1 MDRQDLE
8 VLASELLQQLESG
21 ELERHEIHERL
32 RQTLDQ
38 MRAFGMPL
46 PEDLVVLEQE
56 LAKEF
61 THEAKEAK
69 EAKEQLKTE
78 E

>member
-1 MDRQDLE
+1 MDKQDLE
-8 VLASELLQQLESG
+8 VLASEVLEQMESG

-46 PEDLVVLEQE
+46 PDDLVALEQE
-56 LAKEF
+56 LSGEF
-61 THEAKEAK
+61 LDEAQAPEVEK
-69 EAKEQLKTE
+69 
-78 E
+78 

>member
-1 MDRQDLE
+1 MDKQDLE
-8 VLASELLQQLESG
+8 VLASEFMQQFESG

-46 PEDLVVLEQE
+46 PEDLVILEKE
-56 LAKEF
+56 LAAEF
-61 THEAKEAK
+61 LDDTKEAS
-69 EAKEQLKTE
+69 
-78 E
+78 

>member
-1 MDRQDLE
+1 MDKQDLE
-8 VLASELLQQLESG
+8 VLASEILQQFESG

-46 PEDLVVLEQE
+46 PRDLVLLEQE
-56 LAKEF
+56 LAEAF
-61 THEAKEAK
+61 TDEAKEG
-69 EAKEQLKTE
+69 
-78 E
+78 

>member
-1 MDRQDLE
+1 MEKQDLE
-8 VLASELLQQLESG
+8 IIATEMMQQLETG

-46 PEDLVVLEQE
+46 PEDLVALEQE
-56 LAKEF
+56 LAGEF
-61 THEAKEAK
+61 VDEFV
-69 EAKEQLKTE
+69 E
-78 E
+78 ETVGEPG

>member
-1 MDRQDLE
+1 MEMQDLE
-8 VLASELLQQLESG
+8 VLASELLQQCESG

-46 PEDLVVLEQE
+46 PDDLVALEKE
-56 LAKEF
+56 LASEF
-61 THEAKEAK
+61 ELEAKAP
-69 EAKEQLKTE
+69 
-78 E
+78 

>member
-1 MDRQDLE
+1 MDKQDLE
-8 VLASELLQQLESG
+8 VLASEILQQFETG
-21 ELERHEIHERL
+21 ELERHEIHARL

-56 LAKEF
+56 LAGEF
-61 THEAKEAK
+61 LDDAKGAS
-69 EAKEQLKTE
+69 
-78 E
+78 

>member
-1 MDRQDLE
+1 M
-8 VLASELLQQLESG
+8 QQFESG

-46 PEDLVVLEQE
+46 PEDLVILEKE
-56 LAKEF
+56 LAAEF
-61 THEAKEAK
+61 LDDAKEAS
-69 EAKEQLKTE
+69 
-78 E
+78 

>member
-1 MDRQDLE
+1 MDKQDLE
-8 VLASELLQQLESG
+8 VLASEVMQQFESG

-46 PEDLVVLEQE
+46 PEDLVILEKE
-56 LAKEF
+56 LAAEF
-61 THEAKEAK
+61 LDDAKEAS
-69 EAKEQLKTE
+69 
-78 E
+78 

>member
-1 MDRQDLE
+1 MEKQDLE
-8 VLASELLQQLESG
+8 IIATEMMQQLESG

-46 PEDLVVLEQE
+46 PEDLVLLEKE
-56 LAKEF
+56 LAEEF
-61 THEAKEAK
+61 VDEFV
-69 EAKEQLKTE
+69 E
-78 E
+78 ETVGEPG